1 MKKRFLRPV
10 SGSVGAFIG
19 MPTLLIAA
27 GWVGLWFLWP
37 SGALPARIGPKRLA
51 KTDVRF
57 IQIDYSKDRMYTDP
71 TAMLLPF
78 RYGFG
83 DNLAQSRPA
92 PEPVGL
98 RRITESLYLEN
109 SGAHRSGISNSVW
122 VIKPQNTR
130 FNCGYD
136 RPDVFGKDVVPDMR
150 LNIRVSPGLKER
162 GFTLPSDQFSEIQG
176 DEAWSVEA
184 AVEINSAG
192 RVEHVFLD
200 RGSKAGN
207 PGARLIRILR
217 KAYVKEPGPEITG
230 RVIVNYGLR

>member
-1 MKKRFLRPV
+1 MKKRFLRRV
-10 SGSVGAFIG
+10 SGSGGAFIG

-27 GWVGLWFLWP
+27 GWLGLWFLWP

-51 KTDVRF
+51 KTDVKF

-109 SGAHRSGISNSVW
+109 SGEHRSSISNSAW
-122 VIKPQNTR
+122 VIKPENTQ
-130 FNCGYD
+130 FDCGYD
-136 RPDVFGKDVVPDMR
+136 TPDVFEKDVVPDMR

-162 GFTLPSDQFSEIQG
+162 GFTLPPDQFTETEG

-184 AVEINSAG
+184 TVEIDSAG

-200 RGSKAGN
+200 RASTAGDL
-207 PGARLIRILR
+207 GARLIRILG